1 MTGRGSLAGRPRF
14 EALPAVTHERTTR
27 SPISRSRLLESVEA
41 SPHTDRC
48 CPSPLSRGNAM
59 IQRSR
64 AGHRTP
70 HRRCRSIMWIFPTDP
85 VDNAYRANA
94 AVAALPGRAVA
105 ALRVGGPSRAWLLDD
120 RLRSGGVV
128 GAVAVGG
135 RPRPR
140 PGFRRRG
147 LARVHSEPSSSSS
160 LVDGQRPV
168 QADLGCRGEREGSP
182 HDRPEAPCRVYV
194 RIVVPASIPVRVAV
208 TPPW

>member
-1 MTGRGSLAGRPRF
+1 MTVPAASGAIVMTGRGSLAGRPRF

-135 RPRPR
+135 GVVAKLPRLVTR
-140 PGFRRRG
+140 YATCSRSADGGDGVDVRAFGDGDTHGGGRG
-147 LARVHSEPSSSSS
+147 LRA
-160 LVDGQRPV
+160 
-168 QADLGCRGEREGSP
+168 A
-182 HDRPEAPCRVYV
+182 
-194 RIVVPASIPVRVAV
+194 ASALQVES
-208 TPPW
+208 